1 MTKVAYILVDGTTGQ
16 VLQSV
21 SVPQRFFPRPVPAGQ
36 RMVVL
41 GDGKAPSTTQRRVD
55 LRKVRQKMTFTATL
69 DDVLAARQPEI
80 RPRSAVIELMMQQS
94 AAVGRLDREFV
105 RRMEDLAGP
114 LASLHAEKR
123 RQAEAGGGPLVA
135 DEADRLAI
143 LENAARQDAA
153 LAALETKRRAIK
165 AAIRAAATAGEI
177 DAALAAVS
185 HDEKGSGL

>member
-1 MTKVAYILVDGTTGQ
+1 MSKVAYILVDESSGH
-16 VLQSV
+16 VLRSV
-21 SVPQRFFPRPVPAGQ
+21 SVPQRMFPRPVPAGQ

-41 GDGKAPSTTQRRVD
+41 GDGKVPSTTQLRVD
-55 LRKVRQKMTFTATL
+55 LRKVRQPMTFVAAL

-94 AAVGRLDREFV
+94 AAIARLDSEFV
-105 RRMEDLAGP
+105 RRMDDLAGP

-143 LENAARQDAA
+143 LANAARQDAA

-165 AAIRAAATAGEI
+165 VAIRAAATAGEI
-177 DAALAAVS
+177 DAALATLS
-185 HDEKGSGL
+185 QDEKGSGL